1 MFEINTGLIFWTV
14 VSFILLLVL
23 LYRLVF
29 PPLNRILDQR
39 KKAIE
44 GRLEQAE
51 TAQKEAE
58 GLLDKYHLQLA
69 EAEKKTAAMFAE
81 ARRQTQTFR
90 EDSLENAQKEARGI
104 IEKTKEDIEILR
116 RKSMQNLKEDIAN
129 IVVDVNRRLIKSEL
143 SNKDHL
149 VLVDSSIKELEKN
162 VKRKI

>member
-1 MFEINTGLIFWTV
+1 
-14 VSFILLLVL
+14 
-23 LYRLVF
+23 
-29 PPLNRILDQR
+29 
-39 KKAIE
+39 
-44 GRLEQAE
+44 
-51 TAQKEAE
+51 
-58 GLLDKYHLQLA
+58 LA